1 MRSDIVGARRVRRC
15 CGLRTPP
22 SAAFWSCLPLL
33 NLRLRGLRQER
44 KDLTQSSQRWEHR
57 GRGDPVRCATVC
69 SFSSSKRDRKSTRLN
84 SSHQIISYAVFC
96 LKKKNNLYYSTPLLT

>member
-1 MRSDIVGARRVRRC
+1 MIRRPPRSTLFPYTTLFR
-15 CGLRTPP
+15 
-22 SAAFWSCLPLL
+22 SCLPLL

-69 SFSSSKRDRKSTRLN
+69 SFSSSKRGTLQVPGLLIWCHQQACV
-84 SSHQIISYAVFC
+84 SSKCPWAVSLYLFSACRTSPSC
-96 LKKKNNLYYSTPLLT
+96 LSA